1 MNVMLVD
8 DHQLFLE
15 GLQNLLAAN
24 DIPVVG
30 IAHNGNEAIEM
41 AQRLRPD
48 VILMDIQM
56 PECNGLE
63 ATRQIKQLLPEIKIV
78 MLTMSADDEYLFEAI
93 KSGAT
98 GYLLKN
104 LDADEFFELLAG
116 LERGE
121 APMTRGLATKLLTEF
136 AQQAH
141 RPTVEVHEEEAVDA
155 LTERQIEVLKY
166 IAQGWTNKE
175 IAETLFITER
185 TVKYHL
191 QEILQK
197 LHLRN
202 RTQAVAYAV
211 RAGIISDTELMA
223 DL

>member
-1 MNVMLVD
+1 MNVLLAD
-8 DHQLFLE
+8 DHQLFAE

-30 IAHNGNEAIEM
+30 VARNGNEAVEL
-41 AQRLRPD
+41 AQQLRPD

-56 PECNGLE
+56 PVCNGLE
-63 ATRQIKQLLPEIKIV
+63 ATRRIKQLLPEIKIV
-78 MLTMSADDEYLFEAI
+78 MLTMSADDEHLFEAI
-93 KSGAT
+93 KGGAT

-104 LDADEFFELLAG
+104 LDASEFFELLEG

-121 APMTRGLATKLLTEF
+121 APMTRTLATKLLTEF
-136 AQQAH
+136 AQQAQ
-141 RPTVEVHEEEAVDA
+141 RPAAETQLEKEIDA

-175 IAETLFITER
+175 IAETLYITER

-211 RAGIISDTELMA
+211 RTGLLDDEVLHTE
-223 DL
+223 